1 MKMGKKF
8 DFRPDRPH
16 SGFFGK
22 LYLTQKQRKGVLKW
36 LLYTLVLLVLSLLQD
51 VILCH
56 LRIFGATT
64 DLIPCGIF
72 LICLLEGSE
81 KGSVFALIASLVYL
95 FSGFSP
101 GYPSVV
107 FITAIGIGICLFR
120 QGYLQQG
127 FRATLLCMA
136 MALVVYEL
144 AVFTMGL
151 FLGLTPAHRLA
162 GFAIT
167 AGLTFVTVP
176 ALYPVLQAIRTMG
189 GNAWKE

>member
-1 MKMGKKF
+1 MKMARNF

-22 LYLTQKQRKGVLKW
+22 LYLTQKQRKGLLKW
-36 LLYTLVLLVLSLLQD
+36 VLYALVLLALSLLQD
-51 VILCH
+51 VMLCH

-81 KGSVFALIASLVYL
+81 KGSVFALVSSLVYL

-101 GYPSVV
+101 GYFCVV
-107 FITAIGIGICLFR
+107 CITAIGVGICLFR

-136 MALVVYEL
+136 IALVVYEL
-144 AVFTMGL
+144 AVFGIGL
-151 FLGLTPAHRLA
+151 FLGLTNFSRLA
-162 GFAIT
+162 GFGIT
-167 AGLTFVTVP
+167 TGLTFLTVP
-176 ALYPVLQAIRTMG
+176 ALYPLAQAIRTLG
-189 GNAWKE
+189 GNEWKE